1 MNVQRDSELSAC
13 VRKMMKQYFH
23 DLDGEGATDI
33 YDMVVAN
40 VEKPL
45 LEVVLHHAEGN
56 QTRAAELLGL
66 NRNTLRKKL
75 TQHGIERNRDP
86 KPVTEA
92 GPVRLRVTLHA
103 LLVTRHPIQH
113 HSIKICPSPRK

>member
-1 MNVQRDSELSAC
+1 MNVQRESRDSELSAC

-23 DLDGEGATDI
+23 DLDGEDATDI

-75 TQHGIERNRDP
+75 TQHGI
-86 KPVTEA
+86 
-92 GPVRLRVTLHA
+92 
-103 LLVTRHPIQH
+103 Q
-113 HSIKICPSPRK
+113 

>member
-1 MNVQRDSELSAC
+1 MHRDNRGSRDSELSAC
-13 VRKMMKQYFH
+13 VRKMMTQYFK
-23 DLDGEGATDI
+23 DLDGEYATNI

-45 LEVVLHHAEGN
+45 LEVVLHQAEGN

-75 TQHGIERNRDP
+75 TQHGIE
-86 KPVTEA
+86 
-92 GPVRLRVTLHA
+92 
-103 LLVTRHPIQH
+103 
-113 HSIKICPSPRK
+113 

>member
-1 MNVQRDSELSAC
+1 MHRDNRDSRDSELSAC
-13 VRKMMKQYFH
+13 VRKMMTQYFK
-23 DLDGEGATDI
+23 DLDGEYATNI

-45 LEVVLHHAEGN
+45 LEVVLHQAEGN

-75 TQHGIERNRDP
+75 TQHGIE
-86 KPVTEA
+86 
-92 GPVRLRVTLHA
+92 
-103 LLVTRHPIQH
+103 
-113 HSIKICPSPRK
+113 